1 MSGQRGHQH
10 DYEPVRGL
18 PGLLP
23 KGEQVL
29 WRGAPDWR
37 LLARR
42 AFLGGP
48 VAVWFAAIMLWR
60 FADGLVAGRGLAQ
73 AGGHAL
79 WLGLVGVVALALIA
93 LMAWATAKST
103 CYTLTNRRLVI
114 RTGVALT
121 LSVNV
126 PFKKVAAA
134 TLKPLSGGHG
144 DVSLVI
150 GGEQTFSYLLLWP
163 HIRPWRIGR
172 PEPTLRCVPEAASV
186 AALLSET
193 LAAYEA
199 EHGIDAE
206 GAALPDGAAA
216 PAPRP
221 RPEGGMVPA
230 E

>member
-1 MSGQRGHQH
+1 
-10 DYEPVRGL
+10 
-18 PGLLP
+18 
-23 KGEQVL
+23 VL

-48 VAVWFAAIMLWR
+48 VAVYFAAIMLWR
-60 FADGLVAGRGLAQ
+60 FVDGLAAGRGIAS

-79 WLGLVGVVALALIA
+79 WLGAVGAVALGIIA
-93 LMAWATAKST
+93 LMAWATARST
-103 CYTLTNRRLVI
+103 VYTMTNRRLVI
-114 RTGVALT
+114 RTGVALS

-134 TLKPLSGGHG
+134 TLKPLSGGRG

-150 GGEQTFSYLLLWP
+150 GGEETFSYVMLWP
-163 HIRPWRIGR
+163 HIKPWRMRR
-172 PEPTLRCVPEAASV
+172 PEPTLRCVPEAESV
-186 AALLSET
+186 ARMLGEA

-199 EHGIDAE
+199 EHGIDAS
-206 GAALPDGAAA
+206 GAALPEAADQ
-216 PAPRP
+216 PRP
-221 RPEGGMVPA
+221 AARPQARPEGGMVAA

>member
-1 MSGQRGHQH
+1 MSDH
-10 DYEPVRGL
+10 DFNFEPVRGL

-23 KGEQVL
+23 RGEKVL
-29 WRGAPDWR
+29 WRGSPDWL

-48 VAVWFAAIMLWR
+48 VAVYFLVIMAWR
-60 FADGLVAGRGLAQ
+60 FLDGLLIGRGVAA
-73 AGGHAL
+73 AGSHAL
-79 WLGLVGVVALALIA
+79 WLGVVGVAALAIIG

-103 CYTLTNRRLVI
+103 VYTMTNRRLVI